1 MVRHDHG
8 GIRLADQDWAT
19 QTASLVA
26 AGLNAP
32 GGAGSDNWVGGT
44 DGNGDWNTAAD
55 WSGGVPATTD
65 TATFATGLAGYLVTG
80 DATIAG
86 IVVDGDQVTFD
97 GAITQDPS
105 GGATFLTGTNDAQ
118 VTLDANSFF
127 TGSGL
132 DFADGT
138 LLEVQGI
145 LITTGGTAD
154 VVLDDGLDGQII
166 SSGQLQ
172 VNQLYVQSGGSFTG
186 DVALNAGGN
195 ITLDTSSS
203 FGGGTVSLL
212 GAGLIYD
219 AAAPGQT
226 SGTTG
231 IGDAIVF
238 EQAGAVLSLGA
249 DPGVT
254 LAIGGPISGAGLV
267 LVTGGTVELMGTN
280 TYTGGTVVQGGTLQV
295 DGAGAV
301 PGGIIF
307 VSDGTVITQNANA
320 GSSTG
325 STINLTY
332 TDTIVASGGIDAVNA
347 AAGNQLVFAGPA
359 GALYYTGGTGNS
371 TVIGGSGYLVAAGG
385 TGNDLIF
392 GGSSGA
398 DQLYTGAG
406 NTTLVGGSGATLYAN
421 GGGNVALAAT
431 GTGETLNAL
440 AATGNTTLFGGSGS
454 NTIIGGYGTDYA
466 VLADGNSAV
475 YAGHGTM
482 DVFAG
487 SGVLSLDFV
496 VGFAD
501 DGTTNVIGFNTAT
514 DSIDL
519 VGYANGAA
527 EQALASA
534 TITGGNTILAL
545 PDHATAVFFGV
556 TDLTLN
562 NFT

>member
-1 MVRHDHG
+1 
-8 GIRLADQDWAT
+8 
-19 QTASLVA
+19 
-26 AGLNAP
+26 
-32 GGAGSDNWVGGT
+32 
-44 DGNGDWNTAAD
+44 
-55 WSGGVPATTD
+55 
-65 TATFATGLAGYLVTG
+65 
-80 DATIAG
+80 
-86 IVVDGDQVTFD
+86 
-97 GAITQDPS
+97 
-105 GGATFLTGTNDAQ
+105 
-118 VTLDANSFF
+118 
-127 TGSGL
+127 
-132 DFADGT
+132 
-138 LLEVQGI
+138 
-145 LITTGGTAD
+145 
-154 VVLDDGLDGQII
+154 
-166 SSGQLQ
+166 
-172 VNQLYVQSGGSFTG
+172 
-186 DVALNAGGN
+186 
-195 ITLDTSSS
+195 
-203 FGGGTVSLL
+203 
-212 GAGLIYD
+212 
-219 AAAPGQT
+219 
-226 SGTTG
+226 
-231 IGDAIVF
+231 
-238 EQAGAVLSLGA
+238 
-249 DPGVT
+249 
-254 LAIGGPISGAGLV
+254 
-267 LVTGGTVELMGTN
+267 VELMGTN

-307 VSDGTVITQNANA
+307 VSDGSVITQNANG

-371 TVIGGSGYLVAAGG
+371 TVVGGSGLLIAAGG
-385 TGNDLIF
+385 SGNDLIF
-392 GGSSGA
+392 GGTSGA
-398 DQLYTGAG
+398 DQLYTGTG

-421 GGGNVALAAT
+421 GGGNVALAAS

-454 NTIIGGYGTDYA
+454 NSIIGGYGTDYA

-519 VGYANGAA
+519 VGYASGAA

-556 TDLTLN
+556 TDLTLS

>member
-1 MVRHDHG
+1 MLRHDHG
-8 GIRLADQDWAT
+8 GIRLADQDW
-19 QTASLVA
+19 TAQAAGPLA

-44 DGNGDWNTAAD
+44 DGNGDWNTPAD
-55 WSGGVPATTD
+55 WSGGVPASTD
-65 TATFATGLAGYLVTG
+65 TATFATGLAGYTVTG

-86 IVVDGDQVTFD
+86 ILVDGDQVTFD

-105 GGATFLTGTNDAQ
+105 GGATFLTGTDGAQ
-118 VTLDANSFF
+118 VTLDSNSFF

-154 VVLDDGLDGQII
+154 VVLDDGLNGQII

-172 VNQLYVQSGGSFTG
+172 VNQLYVQTGASFTG
-186 DVALNAGGN
+186 DVALNDGGN

-226 SGTTG
+226 SGSTG

-254 LAIGGPISGAGLV
+254 LAISGPISGDGLV

-307 VSDGTVITQNANA
+307 VSSGGVITQSDGTSGAA
-320 GSSTG
+320 S
-325 STINLTY
+325 Y

-347 AAGNQLVFAGPA
+347 AFGNQLVFAGPA
-359 GALYYTGGTGNS
+359 GALFYQGGTGNS
-371 TVIGGSGYLVAAGG
+371 TVIGGSGLLIAAGG

-392 GGSSGA
+392 GGTSGA
-398 DQLYTGAG
+398 DKLYTGAG
-406 NTTLVGGSGATLYAN
+406 NTTLVGGSGATLYAD
-421 GGGNVALAAT
+421 GGGNVALAAA
-431 GTGETLNAL
+431 GTGETLNAQ
-440 AATGNTTLFGGSGS
+440 AATGNTTLFGGSGN

-496 VGFAD
+496 VGFPD
-501 DGTTNVIGFNTAT
+501 GGTTNVIGFDTAT
-514 DSIDL
+514 DNISL

-527 EQALASA
+527 AQVLASE
-534 TITGGNTILAL
+534 TITGGSTILAI
-545 PDHATAVFFGV
+545 PDHATLVLFGV
-556 TDLTLN
+556 TDLTLS